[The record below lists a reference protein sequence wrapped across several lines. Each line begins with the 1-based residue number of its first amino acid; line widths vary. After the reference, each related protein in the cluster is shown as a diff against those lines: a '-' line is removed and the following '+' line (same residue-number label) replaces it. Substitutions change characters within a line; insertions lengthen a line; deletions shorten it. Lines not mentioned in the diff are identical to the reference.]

1 MGILLF
7 ELCYG
12 SPPFYSKDPK
22 NRVQNILSMNLRFP
36 KEIPTTEDFKHLI
49 RFILQEN
56 PLKRPE
62 TSEILEHP
70 WMIKFYDI
78 YNIDLESL
86 NLNNSTKMTNESA
99 REINQQDSKASLVL
113 RDSFITLEYLKKNGL
128 ENLIE
133 NFQEKKKKSFYIYIY
148 IF

>member
-1 MGILLF
+1 MGILLY

-12 SPPFYSKDPK
+12 VPPFYSKDPK
-22 NRVQNILSMNLRFP
+22 NRVQNILSMNIRFP
-36 KEIPTTEDFKHLI
+36 KEIPASEDFKHLI

-62 TSEILEHP
+62 TSEILEHA
-70 WMIKFYDI
+70 WMKSFYNI
-78 YNIDLESL
+78 YNIDIENL
-86 NLNNSTKMTNESA
+86 NLNNSTKLTNESTG
-99 REINQQDSKASLVL
+99 EINQEDSKASLIL

-133 NFQEKKKKSFYIYIY
+133 NFQETKKKGFLKFFI
-148 IF
+148 